1 MKLFYINL
9 HQVSKKCEMR
19 HTVKR
24 NLSRLAGMAA
34 VLAITAACKSSSTVT
49 YAPTVSLNLSTYRPP
64 IPQPEQENTSS
75 VTSDTPVQP
84 SDRAEVSIS
93 GSIQSQLNA
102 MSETMAA
109 GNKNLKFSQ
118 GYRILLYSGGN
129 RDEANKI
136 ITEVRKITSEVPELV
151 YEQPNFRVK
160 LGNFFAKT
168 DAFALYTQIKS
179 SYPNASI
186 IHDRI
191 TIPIEKYRSN

>member
-1 MKLFYINL
+1 
-9 HQVSKKCEMR
+9 MR

-24 NLSRLAGMAA
+24 NLNRLAGMAA
-34 VLAITAACKSSSTVT
+34 VLAMTTACKSSSSVT
-49 YAPTVSLNLSTYRPP
+49 YAPPVSLNLSAYRPRMAE
-64 IPQPEQENTSS
+64 PEQKNIPP
-75 VTSDTPVQP
+75 VTPDTPVQP
-84 SDRAEVSIS
+84 QANAVVNVS
-93 GSIQSQLNA
+93 GSIQAQLNA
-102 MSETMAA
+102 MRETMAA

-136 ITEVRKITSEVPELV
+136 ITEVRRITSEAPELV

-168 DAFALYTQIKS
+168 DAFALYTQIKP
-179 SYPNASI
+179 SYPSASI
-186 IHDRI
+186 INDRI